1 MYLLTKNR
9 INFLNL
15 MYVLFLQVELYE
27 IRLIPDLDP
36 SSETAFT
43 TEGSVTIH
51 LKTDAALT
59 SKRNTIPFHSKQM
72 LIKED
77 SVEVTDNESN
87 TKIAVDIHEYDLDR
101 EFYVLH
107 LESNLTEDK
116 TYTIK
121 IDFTAVLND
130 DLDGFYRSSYFDEEG
145 TYGN

>member
-1 MYLLTKNR
+1 M
-9 INFLNL
+9 
-15 MYVLFLQVELYE
+15 
-27 IRLIPDLDP
+27 IPDLDP

-43 TEGSVTIH
+43 TKGSVTIH

-77 SVEVTDNESN
+77 SVEVTDNERSTIIN
-87 TKIAVDIHEYDLDR
+87 VDIHEYDLDR

-107 LESNLTEDK
+107 LETNLTEDT

-145 TYGN
+145 AYEN